1 VLQDE
6 QIRRTDAEHHNRMSV
21 QAIEELAP
29 PGERQELAHGQ
40 RVDVADSAPIEI
52 T

>member
-1 VLQDE
+1 
-6 QIRRTDAEHHNRMSV
+6 MPV
-21 QAIEELAP
+21 QAIEEPTP
-29 PGERQELAHGQ
+29 PVERQELAHGQ